1 MLEGRGAV
9 VTGGGQGIG
18 AAVARALA
26 TAGAAVVVS
35 ARTESRIAAVAAELD
50 ELGHSVWA
58 VPADVTD
65 EASVHALAEAAVEN
79 LGHVDILINNAGAAH
94 SAPLHKTTREDWDRL
109 LAVNA
114 TGAFLCARAF
124 VPGMVE
130 RGWGRVV
137 TIASTAGL
145 RGGRYVAAYAA
156 SKHAAVGFT
165 RCVAAEVGAT
175 GGGVT
180 ANAIC
185 PGWVDTGMTRAA
197 IERIVG
203 ETGRSEEEA
212 LRAILET
219 TGQPRLIEPD
229 EVANLALVLCDE
241 AASGINGQA
250 IVLDGGGLLA

>member
-18 AAVARALA
+18 AALARALA
-26 TAGAAVVVS
+26 EAGAAVVVA
-35 ARTESRIAAVAAELD
+35 ARTRSRIEAVATELTD
-50 ELGHSVWA
+50 AGHVAWA
-58 VPADVTD
+58 LPCDVTD
-65 EASVHALAEAAVEN
+65 EANVRALAEAAVERV
-79 LGHVDILINNAGAAH
+79 GQVDILINNAGAAH
-94 SAPLHKTTREDWDRL
+94 SAPLHKTTLEDWNRL

-124 VPGMVE
+124 APSMSE
-130 RGWGRVV
+130 RGWGRIV

-145 RGGRYVAAYAA
+145 SGGRYVAAYAA
-156 SKHAAVGFT
+156 SKHAAVGLT
-165 RCVAAEVGAT
+165 RCVAAEVGAA
-175 GGGVT
+175 GVT

-185 PGWVDTGMTRAA
+185 PGWVDTEMTREA
-197 IERIVG
+197 IDRIVRQ
-203 ETGRSEEEA
+203 TGRNEEEA

-219 TGQPRLIEPD
+219 TNQRRLIEPE

-241 AASGINGQA
+241 AAKGINGQA